1 MTTLPASPPIA
12 CTGALFT
19 TLEASVVALPTTLP
33 APALARPIPP
43 LTNPVKPVACD
54 MPDKIC
60 PVTPAVPRARP
71 AMPDTF
77 RKFPSDDVT
86 PPRYCPIPVFP
97 KPDVRALAA
106 VPRNPVIPVLPPGC

>member
-1 MTTLPASPPIA
+1 M
-12 CTGALFT
+12 
-19 TLEASVVALPTTLP
+19 EASVVALPTTLP

-54 MPDKIC
+54 
-60 PVTPAVPRARP
+60 
-71 AMPDTF
+71 MPDTF

-106 VPRNPVIPVLPPGC
+106 VPRNPVIPVLPFSAMVPRVAPTKF